1 MENNILLQVVEN
13 TIMLQIVINIIL
25 LQIVKNII
33 MLQVSESKDSGW
45 SRHCLYQELRTQ
57 NSE

>member
-1 MENNILLQVVEN
+1 
-13 TIMLQIVINIIL
+13 
-25 LQIVKNII
+25 

-57 NSE
+57 NSEWQSCIDRETWNGQSKTN